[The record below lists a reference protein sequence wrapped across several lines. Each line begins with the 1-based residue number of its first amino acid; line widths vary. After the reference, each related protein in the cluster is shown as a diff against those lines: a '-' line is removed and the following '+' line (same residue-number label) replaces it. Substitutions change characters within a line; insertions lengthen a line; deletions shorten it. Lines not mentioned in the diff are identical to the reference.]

1 MSTSIAA
8 QTRAIT
14 NETREALA
22 STSDRAVAAFS
33 SASMEASNVAA
44 ALDVALAVEDLRVLF
59 DRPEIR
65 ARIVAL
71 QDTAIGFRTDR
82 DPRQKNRKT
91 NEYNKPYDYDTVRD
105 CAIEATLRGVQHVGN
120 QWNIISFRTY
130 ITREGFEYLI
140 RRRKEITEFRPIVN
154 VPKTMGGGALVEC
167 DATWKQAGVA
177 QSLKVT
183 IPVKTDDYSGA
194 DQIIG
199 KATRK
204 FLKRCYEM
212 MTGNVTPEGDAEDA
226 SEPAVAIPST
236 AASVASTA
244 APRERKP
251 RVIEAAPAV
260 AQAET
265 TAPVEAATDAPVEGV
280 LQNRLAA
287 FVAGEGATFDH
298 FIGAAERVGF
308 LEGADLNAT
317 SFLDLSDK
325 ACAKCLGARHGLRGL
340 LAAAKE
346 GGAK

>member
-1 MSTSIAA
+1 MSTAPSNR
-8 QTRAIT
+8 QIT
-14 NETREALA
+14 NETRDALA
-22 STSDRAVAAFS
+22 TTSDRAVAAFS

-65 ARIVAL
+65 SRIVAL
-71 QDTAIGFRTDR
+71 QDSAIGFRTDK

-91 NEYNKPYDYDTVRD
+91 GEYNKPYDYDTVRD

-120 QWNIISFRTY
+120 QWNIISYRTY
-130 ITREGFEYLI
+130 VTREGFEYLI

-167 DATWKQAGVA
+167 EATWKQAGVA

-183 IPVKTDDYSGA
+183 IPVKTDDFSGA

-236 AASVASTA
+236 AASVASTTV
-244 APRERKP
+244 RERKT
-251 RVIEAAPAV
+251 RAIEAAPPAHV
-260 AQAET
+260 ETAEPT
-265 TAPVEAATDAPVEGV
+265 ADTAPEEGI

-287 FVAGEGATFDH
+287 FVAGEGATFDD
-298 FIGAAERVGF
+298 FIGCARNVGF
-308 LEGADLNAT
+308 LDGADLDAGA
-317 SFLDLSDK
+317 FIELSDK
-325 ACAKCLGARHGLRGL
+325 AADKCLKAQSGLRGL
-340 LAAAKE
+340 LAQAK